1 MGNWHFYRTRSN
13 FSPLERGQGVCY
25 LLFILT
31 CLFTACTSL
40 TTDKDWTKNGRI
52 RLVLDWRTRAAHTG
66 VFDYYF
72 YAEDNPVPLV
82 RRGDASGYEGTIPQG
97 RYGVVVCNPDGV
109 NLDLSMN
116 NGYFGARASARSS
129 AFSKGEGRVISQPGN
144 LYGTGEEEVVATAAV
159 GKTIVLTPA
168 CLTKEVVLN
177 IRIEG
182 SGDVSVVSGELSGIP
197 PEVCIPTGKLCEGNY
212 GSVCF
217 PTEACGLNCYTA
229 SLSLFGL
236 RPGNEG
242 EDFKVP
248 ANLSLT
254 VKQRDGLSFVAQ
266 TDVTDQVNEAI
277 INGLTARIELDLTVH
292 PLEAGGYT
300 IEITDWREG
309 TAEADGTDG
318 TGKE

>member
-1 MGNWHFYRTRSN
+1 MKYS
-13 FSPLERGQGVCY
+13 Y

-52 RLVLDWRTRAAHTG
+52 RLVLDWRTRATHTG

-72 YAEDNPVPLV
+72 YAEGNPVPLV
-82 RRGDASGYEGTIPQG
+82 RRVDASGYEGTIPQG

-116 NGYFGARASARSS
+116 NGYSGARASARPS
-129 AFSKGEGRVISQPGN
+129 ASSKGAVGVICQPGN
-144 LYGTGEEEVVATAAV
+144 LYGTGEEEVVATAV

-168 CLTKEVVLN
+168 CLIKEVILN

-182 SGDVSVVSGELSGIP
+182 NGDVSVVSGELSGIP
-197 PEVCIPTGKLCEGNY
+197 PEVCIPTGELCEGNY

-217 PTEACGLNCYTA
+217 PTEASGPNQYTA

-236 RPGNEG
+236 RQGKGGDIKIP
-242 EDFKVP
+242 V
-248 ANLSLT
+248 NLSLT
-254 VKQRDGLSFVAQ
+254 VEQKDGLSFVSH

-277 INGLTARIELDLTVH
+277 TNGLTARIELDLTVH
-292 PLEAGGYT
+292 PLATGGYA
-300 IEITDWREG
+300 IEVTGWRDG
-309 TAEADGTDG
+309 TAEAEGERTVSG
-318 TGKE
+318 EE